1 MSYLSHAH
9 ELLLLLVLLR
19 AVQGL
24 VRETLSLHSL
34 ALSLWCGVLVQL
46 LLLED
51 VTHAACEKCS
61 QVMNK
66 LLGEEIA
73 VWTCG
78 SRNL

>member
-1 MSYLSHAH
+1 MTYLSHAH

-51 VTHAACEKCS
+51 VTHAACEEES
-61 QVMNK
+61 QMMSE
-66 LLGEEIA
+66 LMLYCHATTRG
-73 VWTCG
+73 
-78 SRNL
+78 RRR

>member
-1 MSYLSHAH
+1 MTYLSHAH

-24 VRETLSLHSL
+24 VRETLSLYSL

-51 VTHAACEKCS
+51 VTHATCEEGS
-61 QVMNK
+61 QVLSELMLYNQK
-66 LLGEEIA
+66 G
-73 VWTCG
+73 
-78 SRNL
+78 